1 MRRYLCEP
9 MLFYKEPGYYNCHEC
24 FNTDCGYW
32 ADYNYYEEE
41 KEETRERIL
50 DPDWQEF
57 FNATC
62 ERYRKND

>member
-1 MRRYLCEP
+1 MKRYLCEP
-9 MLFYKEPGYYNCHEC
+9 MIVYKDPEYYNCNEC

-32 ADYNYYEEE
+32 SNYNHIDE
-41 KEETRERIL
+41 KRERVL
-50 DPDWQEF
+50 NPDIAEF

>member
-9 MLFYKEPGYYNCHEC
+9 MVFYKDQEIYNCNEC

-32 ADYNYYEEE
+32 SRYNYYEE
-41 KEETRERIL
+41 KRKRIL
-50 DPDWQEF
+50 DPDWQDF

>member
-9 MLFYKEPGYYNCHEC
+9 MVVYRDPEYYNCNEC

-32 ADYNYYEEE
+32 SNYNHCEE
-41 KEETRERIL
+41 KREREL
-50 DPDWQEF
+50 DSDWVEF

-62 ERYRKND
+62 ERYRK